1 MLVAMFVYMLMHVV
15 ILVSVIV
22 MMVVVLTDGGMGD
35 MDIIGI
41 VGHK

>member
-22 MMVVVLTDGGMGD
+22 MMVVILTDGGMGD
-35 MDIIGI
+35 VDIIGI
-41 VGHK
+41 EGHK